1 MSNVIEF
8 RSRQSSSVEW
18 NSPEGEAAR
27 FSILVKQAAMR
38 ANARE
43 ALSLLADQFE
53 RAMQH
58 ARAIEPKMRDL
69 QARQEFGDRIEFVQR
84 LLDVARL
91 KILQL

>member
-8 RSRQSSSVEW
+8 RSPQSRCVEHC
-18 NSPEGEAAR
+18 SAESEIRLPTSLKEAALR
-27 FSILVKQAAMR
+27 G
-38 ANARE
+38 NARDV
-43 ALSLLADQFE
+43 LGLLVDQLE
-53 RAMQH
+53 CAMQH

-69 QARQEFGDRIEFVQR
+69 KTKQNFRDRIEIVER